1 MRVDLK
7 SHLAFL
13 LFVAPLL
20 LAGCQPAEQQAAK
33 FDGEMVL
40 AISWQAGFCETRP
53 RLPECRSQT
62 DQRFDANHFAL
73 HGLWPQPRSEAYCD
87 VPQSQV
93 DLSKQRRWSRL
104 GGLGLPED
112 MQLDLLRV
120 MPGARSFLHRH
131 EWVKHGTCY
140 SRNAETYYRDSLA
153 LMAAINAS
161 SVQDLFANNIGKKL
175 TTRQIRAEF
184 DKAFGRGVGNRIR
197 VSCVKDGKRQLIKEL
212 TLGMNGVVGSTP
224 DLKRLTR
231 WSRSTKPGCPGGLVD
246 PVGLQ

>member
-7 SHLAFL
+7 SHLVFL

-140 SRNAETYYRDSLA
+140 SDDPITYYDDSLYLMEQVNQSA
-153 LMAAINAS
+153 LR
-161 SVQDLFANNIGKKL
+161 DLFARSIGKQLTSRDIRRAADQAFGPGAGSRIRIACKRDGRRMVITEL
-175 TTRQIRAEF
+175 TIGLAGAITENASLAELIQNAPTTR
-184 DKAFGRGVGNRIR
+184 
-197 VSCVKDGKRQLIKEL
+197 
-212 TLGMNGVVGSTP
+212 
-224 DLKRLTR
+224 
-231 WSRSTKPGCPGGLVD
+231 PGCPAGIVD
-246 PVGLQ
+246 RPGFQ